1 MLELFFLGSK
11 LFMGIQTIVA
21 VIMIVL
27 SVLSAKAVLA
37 NQVNEN
43 SQRKLSLIKEVGL
56 FAFIIGLLA
65 SAMDLMGA
73 LQAIE
78 MAGDISP
85 SLLAA
90 GLKISFITPT
100 YGLMIYTLSLLI
112 YFALRAQANKAT
124 PE

>member
-1 MLELFFLGSK
+1 MLELFFSGSK

-21 VIMIVL
+21 VIMIVM
-27 SVLSAKAVLA
+27 SVYSAKNVLT

-43 SQRKLSLIKEVGL
+43 SQRKISLIKEVGL

-78 MAGDISP
+78 MAGDVSP

-112 YFALRAQANKAT
+112 YFALRAQANKTA
-124 PE
+124 E

>member
-11 LFMGIQTIVA
+11 LFMGIQTIIA

-43 SQRKLSLIKEVGL
+43 SQRKISLIKEVGL

-65 SAMDLMGA
+65 SALDLMGA

-78 MAGDISP
+78 AAGDISP

-90 GLKISFITPT
+90 GLKITFITPT

-112 YFALRAQANKAT
+112 YFALRALANKAT

>member
-11 LFMGIQTIVA
+11 LFIGIQTIVA

>member
-11 LFMGIQTIVA
+11 LFMGIQTIIA

-27 SVLSAKAVLA
+27 SVFSAKAVLA

-43 SQRKLSLIKEVGL
+43 SQRKISLIKEVGL

-65 SAMDLMGA
+65 SALDLMGA

-78 MAGDISP
+78 AAGDISP

-90 GLKISFITPT
+90 GLKITFITPT

-112 YFALRAQANKAT
+112 YFALRALANKAT

>member
-11 LFMGIQTIVA
+11 LFMGIQTIIA

-27 SVLSAKAVLA
+27 SVFSAKAVLA

-43 SQRKLSLIKEVGL
+43 SQRKISLIKEVGL

-65 SAMDLMGA
+65 SALDLMGA

-78 MAGDISP
+78 AAGDISP

-90 GLKISFITPT
+90 GLKITFITPT

>member
-11 LFMGIQTIVA
+11 LFMGIQTIIA

-43 SQRKLSLIKEVGL
+43 SLRKINLIKEVGL

-65 SAMDLMGA
+65 SALDLTSA

-78 MAGDISP
+78 AAGDVSP

-90 GLKISFITPT
+90 GLKITFITPT
-100 YGLMIYTLSLLI
+100 YGLMIYTLALLI
-112 YFALRAQANKAT
+112 YFALRALTNKAT
-124 PE
+124 TE

>member
-11 LFMGIQTIVA
+11 LFMGIQTIIA

-27 SVLSAKAVLA
+27 SVFSAKAVLA

-43 SQRKLSLIKEVGL
+43 SQRKISLIKEVGL

-65 SAMDLMGA
+65 SALDLMGA

-78 MAGDISP
+78 AAGDISP

-90 GLKISFITPT
+90 GLKITFITPT

-112 YFALRAQANKAT
+112 YFALRALANKAT
-124 PE
+124 PK

>member
-1 MLELFFLGSK
+1 MLELFFSGSK

-27 SVLSAKAVLA
+27 SVYSAKNVLA

-43 SQRKLSLIKEVGL
+43 SQRKISLIKEVGL

-78 MAGDISP
+78 MAGDVSP

-112 YFALRAQANKAT
+112 YSALRAQANKTA
-124 PE
+124 E

>member
-37 NQVNEN
+37 NQVHEN
-43 SQRKLSLIKEVGL
+43 SQRKINLIKEVGL

-112 YFALRAQANKAT
+112 YFALRALANKAT
-124 PE
+124 TE

>member
-1 MLELFFLGSK
+1 MLELFFSGSK

-43 SQRKLSLIKEVGL
+43 SQRKISLIKEVGL

-112 YFALRAQANKAT
+112 YFALRALTNKAT
-124 PE
+124 TE

>member
-1 MLELFFLGSK
+1 MLELFFSGSK

-27 SVLSAKAVLA
+27 SVYSAKNVLA

-43 SQRKLSLIKEVGL
+43 SQRKISLIKEVGL

-78 MAGDISP
+78 MAGDVSP

-112 YFALRAQANKAT
+112 YFALRAQANKTA
-124 PE
+124 E

>member
-1 MLELFFLGSK
+1 MLELFFSGSK

-27 SVLSAKAVLA
+27 SVFSAKTILS
-37 NQVNEN
+37 NQVNDN
-43 SQRKLSLIKEVGL
+43 SQRKISLIKEVGL

-65 SAMDLMGA
+65 SALDLMGA

-85 SLLAA
+85 SLLAG
-90 GLKISFITPT
+90 GLKITLITPT
-100 YGLMIYTLSLLI
+100 YGLIIYVLSLLI
-112 YFALRAQANKAT
+112 YFVLNTKANRMIT
-124 PE
+124 E

>member
-1 MLELFFLGSK
+1 MLELFFSGSK
-11 LFMGIQTIVA
+11 LFMGIQTTVV

-27 SVLSAKAVLA
+27 SVYSAKNVLA

-43 SQRKLSLIKEVGL
+43 SQRKISLIKEVGL

-78 MAGDISP
+78 MAGDVSP

-112 YFALRAQANKAT
+112 YFALRAQANKTA
-124 PE
+124 E

>member
-11 LFMGIQTIVA
+11 LFMGIQTIIA

-27 SVLSAKAVLA
+27 SVFSAKAVLA

-43 SQRKLSLIKEVGL
+43 SQRKISLIKEVGL

-65 SAMDLMGA
+65 SALDLMGA

-78 MAGDISP
+78 AAGDISP

-90 GLKISFITPT
+90 GLKITFITPT
-100 YGLMIYTLSLLI
+100 YGLMIYTLALLI
-112 YFALRAQANKAT
+112 YFALRALTNKAT
-124 PE
+124 TE